1 MAKKKGVTVISGTV
15 DEITTKLKR
24 ATEKLHTKIDPNERD
39 YEVTEATIKDMLCNY
54 SITITGD
61 VNHGDR
67 NKITGSGVVD
77 KDMLAAMA
85 RFNVHLACIDDAFK
99 TAGVQVT
106 LDGVTHFESDG
117 LSYGNIDQ
125 MRNHE
130 LTGNYVV
137 TGFKIKGG
145 TSNESVILIGTKYVS
160 MAGDHMELQTPKI
173 PLDQSSSYTWHNEL
187 SDVCEL
193 IREEVALYR
202 EGKYT
207 EKEEREPKGKA
218 GNMFDG
224 PTLEERFERGELEG
238 EELDMFLA
246 GQTTNGNASSE
257 NLGE

>member
-1 MAKKKGVTVISGTV
+1 MAKKKGV
-15 DEITTKLKR
+15 K
-24 ATEKLHTKIDPNERD
+24 ATEGITQIITKAISNIHKRIDPNERD

-61 VNHGDR
+61 VNHGNR

-85 RFNVHLACIDDAFK
+85 RFNVHLACLDDAFK
-99 TAGVQVT
+99 TAGIQNTHEGITEFNV
-106 LDGVTHFESDG
+106 DGNII
-117 LSYGNIDQ
+117 GNIDGL
-125 MRNHE
+125 RPHS
-130 LTGNYVV
+130 LTHNYVV

-145 TSNESVILIGTKYVS
+145 TGNESVILVGTKYVS

-173 PLDQSSSYTWHNEL
+173 PLNQSSSYTWHNEL
-187 SDVCEL
+187 SEVCEL

-207 EKEEREPKGKA
+207 EKEEREQKHVPNQQELFEQGK
-218 GNMFDG
+218 
-224 PTLEERFERGELEG
+224 LEG

-246 GQTTNGNASSE
+246 EQATTGNDSPE

>member
-1 MAKKKGVTVISGTV
+1 MAKKKAVVISGTV
-15 DEITTKLKR
+15 EEITKKLKK
-24 ATEKLHTKIDPNERD
+24 ATDKLHKKIDPNERD

-85 RFNVHLACIDDAFK
+85 RFNVHLACLDDAFK

-117 LSYGNIDQ
+117 LSYGNIDH

-145 TSNESVILIGTKYVS
+145 KGNESVVLIGTKYVS

-187 SDVCEL
+187 SEVCEL

-207 EKEEREPKGKA
+207 EKEEREPKGRS
-218 GNMFDG
+218 GGMFNEL
-224 PTLEERFERGELEG
+224 TLEERFEQGLLEG

-246 GQTTNGNASSE
+246 EQNTDGNASTEQLS
-257 NLGE
+257 